1 MAYSTGSRNVS
12 ATYQLRRKAI
22 MIIIILLVP
31 VFLSFLLYVVSTSAG
46 AGTPAT
52 VGYGLTAVCTS
63 NGVSYL
69 WTIAAG
75 SSGTKCVASPTDPA
89 LPSIVFN
96 ALNSFLILI
105 VIIGAIWV
113 GYGMVHDMIEA
124 HE

>member
-1 MAYSTGSRNVS
+1 MAYSTGSRSVS

-46 AGTPAT
+46 ASSPAT

-69 WTIAAG
+69 WTIASG
-75 SSGTKCVASPTDPA
+75 SSGTKCVASSTDPA

>member
-1 MAYSTGSRNVS
+1 MAYSTGSRSVS

-31 VFLSFLLYVVSTSAG
+31 
-46 AGTPAT
+46 
-52 VGYGLTAVCTS
+52 
-63 NGVSYL
+63 
-69 WTIAAG
+69 AAG
-75 SSGTKCVASPTDPA
+75 SAGTKCIASATDPA